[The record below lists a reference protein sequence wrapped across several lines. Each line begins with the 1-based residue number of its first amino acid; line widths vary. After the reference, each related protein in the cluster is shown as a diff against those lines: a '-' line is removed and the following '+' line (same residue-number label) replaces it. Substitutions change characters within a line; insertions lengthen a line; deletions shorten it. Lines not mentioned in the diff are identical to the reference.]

1 MATKEKSTNGWVK
14 PWLAL
19 REKLGA
25 YQALVVQFT
34 NMETDEYIYGNFF
47 SRSTTNPGG
56 GSTPL

>member
-1 MATKEKSTNGWVK
+1 MAAKEKNTNGWVK

-34 NMETDEYIYGNFF
+34 NMETDEYIYGNF
-47 SRSTTNPGG
+47 SLDPQLTRGERG
-56 GSTPL
+56 

>member
-19 REKLGA
+19 REKLGT

-34 NMETDEYIYGNFF
+34 NMETDEYIYGNF
-47 SRSTTNPGG
+47 SLGG
-56 GSTPL
+56 GGTPL